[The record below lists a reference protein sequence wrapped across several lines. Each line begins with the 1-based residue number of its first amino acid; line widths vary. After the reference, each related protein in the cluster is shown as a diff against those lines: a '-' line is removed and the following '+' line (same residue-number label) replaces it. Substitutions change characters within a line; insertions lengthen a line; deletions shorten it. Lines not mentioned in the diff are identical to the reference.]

1 MFSFS
6 GRARGKR
13 SDKEPGEEGG
23 GERMLERG
31 NEGDEEEEVLAERR
45 LRCNRRIRGDAG
57 DALDCVM
64 LEREDELGGK
74 ESKRSLRWN
83 RGLRGSDIITSV
95 VDPRV
100 DLSNTASTDV

>member
-1 MFSFS
+1 
-6 GRARGKR
+6 
-13 SDKEPGEEGG
+13 
-23 GERMLERG
+23 MLERG
-31 NEGDEEEEVLAERR
+31 NEGDEEEEILTERR
-45 LRCNRRIRGDAG
+45 LRCNRRRGDAG

-83 RGLRGSDIITSV
+83 RGLRGSDVITSV

>member
-1 MFSFS
+1 
-6 GRARGKR
+6 
-13 SDKEPGEEGG
+13 
-23 GERMLERG
+23 MLERG
-31 NEGDEEEEVLAERR
+31 NEGDEEEEILAERR
-45 LRCNRRIRGDAG
+45 LRCNRRRGDAG

-64 LEREDELGGK
+64 LERKDEFGGK

-83 RGLRGSDIITSV
+83 RGLRGRDVITSV